1 MKKTLILIGKFA
13 VSAVLIAV
21 AAKGIDLAE
30 LRTLAGDA
38 EPVWLVVSLTL
49 LSCSY
54 VLGAAQWHLI
64 LHVADIPVP
73 FPKTIGLY
81 YVGLFFN
88 NFLIGGMGGDLL
100 RVYDIRKHQGENSL
114 SPALATVFVDRFTGL
129 LALLFLACLVG
140 TFVIGRGSFLYLAI
154 TLILSV
160 WVFLIVLLFYKPL
173 ADKLVKPLAQFL
185 PARLYERFHR
195 LYHSV
200 NRFRLQ
206 PRRLFQAFLIAIAV
220 QFLRIVSIWCIGR
233 ALGESS
239 ALLYYLIF
247 VPVISLAASLP
258 ISIGGTGPREQ
269 TTVLLFKRI
278 GVARELAFSIGL
290 VTYGMSLLS
299 TLPGAVIFLIR
310 KNTSTYAESAAL

>member
-21 AAKGIDLAE
+21 AARGVDLTE
-30 LRTLAGDA
+30 LRALAGGA
-38 EPVWLVVSLTL
+38 EPLWLAGSLVL

-64 LHVADIPVP
+64 LRVADIPVS
-73 FPKTIGLY
+73 FPKTVGLY

-129 LALLFLACLVG
+129 LALLFLACIVG
-140 TFVIGRGSFLYLAI
+140 TFVIGKGSMLYLAI
-154 TLILSV
+154 TMILSL
-160 WVFLIVLLFYKPL
+160 WIFLIVLLFYKPL
-173 ADKLVKPLAQFL
+173 AEKIIKPFVRWL
-185 PARLYERFHR
+185 PAGLYERFQR
-195 LYHSV
+195 LYFSV

-206 PRRLFQAFLIAIAV
+206 PWRLLRAFLIAIGV
-220 QFLRIVSIWCIGR
+220 QFLRILSIWCIGR
-233 ALGESS
+233 ALGDSS
-239 ALLYYLIF
+239 ALFYYLIF
-247 VPVISLAASLP
+247 VPIISLAASLP

-299 TLPGAVIFLIR
+299 TLPGVVIFLIR
-310 KNTSTYAESAAL
+310 KNTSAYAESPAL